1 MPGFRTAHGPQRGL
15 PVPHQGHSRDVA
27 GVKPER
33 QQRKVQE
40 PTKHQYDWDVA
51 TTMGFLNQYGL
62 SDEFKLNVECNHAT
76 LAGHSCD
83 HELQV
88 RTLHPASGTPCRPQ
102 HQRAGWEYVQV
113 RMLGVQCLSGGM
125 LPASTPH
132 LSVVGSEGLP
142 HSEGQ

>member
-1 MPGFRTAHGPQRGL
+1 MPSIQPETQRRCL
-15 PVPHQGHSRDVA
+15 
-27 GVKPER
+27 
-33 QQRKVQE
+33 QE

-88 RTLHPASGTPCRPQ
+88 QLLHAPPFAALQ
-102 HQRAGWEYVQV
+102 
-113 RMLGVQCLSGGM
+113 L
-125 LPASTPH
+125 
-132 LSVVGSEGLP
+132 
-142 HSEGQ
+142 